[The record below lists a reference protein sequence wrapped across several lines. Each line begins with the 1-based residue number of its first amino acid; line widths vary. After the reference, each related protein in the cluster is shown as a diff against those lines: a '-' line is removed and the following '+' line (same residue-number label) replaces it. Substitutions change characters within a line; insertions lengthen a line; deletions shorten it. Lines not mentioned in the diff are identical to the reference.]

1 MEATQRFSNGQPAW
15 PGSCVQ
21 WSFSIL
27 SFTANKVANWSF
39 LGDPG
44 SLPSFVAKGMS
55 CSFYI
60 FVPWALK
67 VDRPRSSKNSSI
79 NVSRFWNST
88 AKTRKS
94 GTVGVTGKWCQ
105 MLSEVFAEQMWPQWY
120 LDSVHSQRRLWGTI
134 FVIIILV
141 SSWDSLLNCSAA
153 ERKQL
158 NRTSSRRCFL

>member
-1 MEATQRFSNGQPAW
+1 MASQPGQAPVFSGP
-15 PGSCVQ
+15 
-21 WSFSIL
+21 FSIL
-27 SFTANKVANWSF
+27 SFAANKVANWSF

-44 SLPSFVAKGMS
+44 SLPSFAAKGMS

-60 FVPWALK
+60 FAPWALK
-67 VDRPRSSKNSSI
+67 VDRLRSSKNSSI

-120 LDSVHSQRRLWGTI
+120 LDSVHSQWRLWETI
-134 FVIIILV
+134 FVKIILV

-158 NRTSSRRCFL
+158 NRTSSWRRFL